1 MVVKTYLVETDMGI
15 KNKNSNESLKYLSV
29 LLLYPESFWLDDISI
44 LYKEL
49 LAKKHLSSSI
59 LSSIEK
65 LINKLTASDLIDT
78 QEEYVN
84 LFDRSP
90 SITLYLFEH
99 VYGESRDRGQA
110 MVDLSEMYKKNGLD
124 INVNE
129 LPDYLP
135 LFLEYLST
143 ISQNEA
149 FDLLSETIDIVA
161 ILRGRLVQ
169 RKSEYAA
176 VFDAIL
182 YLCPTKANKER
193 VNKALMAKQDD
204 GKDLKKL
211 DKKWKESPVY

>member
-1 MVVKTYLVETDMGI
+1 MGAKIYLVVIDMSS
-15 KNKNSNESLKYLSV
+15 KSNECLKYLSV
-29 LLLYPESFWLDDISI
+29 LLLYPESYWIDDINV
-44 LYKEL
+44 LYKL
-49 LAKKHLSSSI
+49 LLSKNN
-59 LSSIEK
+59 LSRSVLLQLEK
-65 LINKLTASDLIDT
+65 LINKLTVSDLVDI

-99 VYGESRDRGQA
+99 IYGESRDRGQA
-110 MVDLSEMYKKNGLD
+110 MVDLSEIYKKNGLG
-124 INVNE
+124 IEVNE

-149 FDLLSETIDIVA
+149 FDMLSEVIDIIA
-161 ILRGRLVQ
+161 ILRGRLLQ

-182 YLCPTKANKER
+182 YLCPTKANKDR
-193 VNKALMAKQDD
+193 VNKALMVKHDD
-204 GKDLKKL
+204 GKDLKVL
-211 DKKWKESPVY
+211 DKKWNESPVF